1 MRGGQRFR
9 RQNPLLRLSNS
20 QMLAR
25 ILRLCY
31 YDIIPGTPGG
41 MQVES
46 YQVFRVDQQGSMSMT
61 VAAKEASSLF
71 IQGAVGDTYE
81 VAVQTRFA
89 NGAGSRL
96 SLWAPSVT
104 MPTKVPAQMPGPTL
118 QLDGMRLCLCLGVCV
133 CV

>member
-1 MRGGQRFR
+1 MTLFWLHTG
-9 RQNPLLRLSNS
+9 
-20 QMLAR
+20 A
-25 ILRLCY
+25 
-31 YDIIPGTPGG
+31 

-61 VAAKEASSLF
+61 VAAKDDSWLF

-104 MPTKVPAQMPGPTL
+104 MPTKVPAQMPAPTL
-118 QLDGMRLCLCLGVCV
+118 QLDGMRLCPCLCVGASVCV
-133 CV
+133 FMSASYYCV